1 MADGFLSHPFRR
13 LFWSPTL
20 LGVPYYQSALAD
32 WFETPTVHILKIN
45 VPGCHKD
52 DIKIQLEEGNV
63 LQVSGKA
70 AKPDAPENAVWHVN
84 ERSGGQFSREFVLP
98 DNAKVDQIKAQFEN
112 GVLTVTVPKETVT
125 KPKTRSI
132 SISSKL

>member
-1 MADGFLSHPFRR
+1 M
-13 LFWSPTL
+13 
-20 LGVPYYQSALAD
+20 
-32 WFETPTVHILKIN
+32 
-45 VPGCHKD
+45 
-52 DIKIQLEEGNV
+52 EEGNV

-84 ERSGGQFSREFVLP
+84 ERSGGEFSREFVLP

-112 GVLTVTVPKETVT
+112 GVLTVTVPKETVS